1 MNIISKFSSA
11 TPSVNQQRSPEPPSP
26 ATSPTPRSQNNAH
39 ISWSAT
45 GLSVPGSLDT
55 SNIGL
60 TENQLRRQAL
70 ECLTSVLRSLVAWG
84 TAVNKGPDEGAGPPS
99 TRSQAE
105 EPKRDVTPSDSN
117 MDRLSAPSSSSV
129 EALRQTAPTPDIDDD
144 PLRFESAR
152 QKKTTLLEGIKKFNL
167 KPKRVSQPISSKT
180 IFISYLIRVSNSLS
194 NLGLS
199 KALHLQ
205 TSRFSSL
212 ILMD

>member
-26 ATSPTPRSQNNAH
+26 ATSPTPRGQNNAH
-39 ISWSAT
+39 ISWSVT

-55 SNIGL
+55 SNMGQ

-84 TAVNKGPDEGAGPPS
+84 TAVNKGPDEGAGFPS
-99 TRSQAE
+99 TRSQTE
-105 EPKRDVTPSDSN
+105 ESKRDVAPSDSN
-117 MDRLSAPSSSSV
+117 LDRLSAPSL
-129 EALRQTAPTPDIDDD
+129 EALRQTAPTPDIHDD

-167 KPKRVSQPISSKT
+167 KPKRVSGPILSKV
-180 IFISYLIRVSNSLS
+180 IFISYLIRVSNSSS
-194 NLGLS
+194 NLVLS